1 MIRHWPPPS
10 SASARPARAALLTRT
25 VAAAAAQGYFPPE
38 CDVVSIFLD
47 QCDGQF
53 NMTEAEAIASLGKDD
68 DEYAA
73 FTAASASQS
82 QDNGVAIATA
92 AGIPVC
98 ASIKQALQIGDGG
111 KLNVDGVVLIGEH
124 GDYPADEFGRHMY
137 PRKHLF
143 EQIAGVFAASGRSV
157 PVFNDKHFSYNMED
171 GAQPTCIPFV
181 PSVHSGRSGRCVLTF
196 YAVDFVVLCAFAF
209 IAVGR
214 QGCGCGI
221 VQR

>member
-1 MIRHWPPPS
+1 MRY
-10 SASARPARAALLTRT
+10 ARCFFHGVCSRARRLQPATRLLNLYW
-25 VAAAAAQGYFPPE
+25 VGCYLAAQGYFPPE
-38 CDVVSIFLD
+38 CDIVSIFLD

-53 NMTEAEAIASLGKDD
+53 KMTEAEAIKSLGKGPD

-73 FTAASASQS
+73 FTAAGASRS
-82 QDNGVAIATA
+82 QDNGVSIANA

-98 ASIKQALQIGDGG
+98 ASIRQALCIGGDGK

-171 GAQPTCIPFV
+171 GALC
-181 PSVHSGRSGRCVLTF
+181 S
-196 YAVDFVVLCAFAF
+196 AVA
-209 IAVGR
+209 
-214 QGCGCGI
+214 
-221 VQR
+221 

>member
-1 MIRHWPPPS
+1 MS
-10 SASARPARAALLTRT
+10 
-25 VAAAAAQGYFPPE
+25 V
-38 CDVVSIFLD
+38 FLD

-53 NMTEAEAIASLGKDD
+53 KMTEAEAIKSLGKGPD

-73 FTAASASQS
+73 FTAAGASKS
-82 QDNGVAIATA
+82 QDNGVGIANA

-98 ASIKQALQIGDGG
+98 ASIRQALCIGDGK

-143 EQIAGVFAASGRSV
+143 EQIAGVFAASGKSV

-171 GAQPTCIPFV
+171 GALCTAQPLQNRNICAREVTMVVCWSHRIVDVESRERARHP
-181 PSVHSGRSGRCVLTF
+181 
-196 YAVDFVVLCAFAF
+196 AVCRVIVGSLLPCAFSF
-209 IAVGR
+209 HF
-214 QGCGCGI
+214 
-221 VQR
+221 

>member
-1 MIRHWPPPS
+1 M
-10 SASARPARAALLTRT
+10 
-25 VAAAAAQGYFPPE
+25 
-38 CDVVSIFLD
+38 SIFLD

-181 PSVHSGRSGRCVLTF
+181 PSVRSGRSGRCVLTF
-196 YAVDFVVLCAFAF
+196 YAVVLLCCVHFDF

>member
-1 MIRHWPPPS
+1 M
-10 SASARPARAALLTRT
+10 
-25 VAAAAAQGYFPPE
+25 
-38 CDVVSIFLD
+38 SIFLD